1 MHAPSTPSLSLN
13 MSRLEQTVGA
23 LPNKVVLLNG
33 CSQVLK
39 LERRTVGSAPVIGLF
54 RHSEEN
60 PACAEVQWGASMSDG
75 IKRMI
80 GILEKD
86 IWELE
91 KLIQNSL
98 KVAKTQLSHDT
109 EEYIVHR
116 AQVINSEVDLLRKQ
130 IETIIKQSE

>member
-1 MHAPSTPSLSLN
+1 
-13 MSRLEQTVGA
+13 
-23 LPNKVVLLNG
+23 
-33 CSQVLK
+33 
-39 LERRTVGSAPVIGLF
+39 
-54 RHSEEN
+54 
-60 PACAEVQWGASMSDG
+60 MSDG

-91 KLIQNSL
+91 KLVQNSL

-116 AQVINSEVDLLRKQ
+116 AQVINSEVDFLLKQ